1 MSGKSSPRNGLVTS
15 SSGAESTVFAASATI
30 NAIPTTNTHT
40 NAAGGISGGAI
51 GSTVSAVGSGGPCAI
66 GPEGLSKKKRNVYE
80 RLGVNEIY
88 NMVDEKSLQTKQ
100 EVVIIEGTYLL
111 TNF

>member
-15 SSGAESTVFAASATI
+15 SNGFESAAFAPSVT
-30 NAIPTTNTHT
+30 TTNTNIIT
-40 NAAGGISGGAI
+40 NTSGGISGVAI
-51 GSTVSAVGSGGPCAI
+51 GSTVSAVGSGGPCGL
-66 GPEGLSKKKRNVYE
+66 GPEGLSRKKRNVYE

-100 EVVIIEGTYLL
+100 EVVIIEGTYLF
-111 TNF
+111 TD